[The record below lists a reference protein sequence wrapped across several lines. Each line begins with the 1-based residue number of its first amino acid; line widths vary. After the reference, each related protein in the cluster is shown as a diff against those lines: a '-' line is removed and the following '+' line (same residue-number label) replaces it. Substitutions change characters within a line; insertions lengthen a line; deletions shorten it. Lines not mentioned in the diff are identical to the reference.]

1 MIIMIKLLFISLLSF
16 FLEGVLSIFINMDTC
31 LFNISLVV
39 SFIIFLNSIIKDEY
53 IYYLCAIGI
62 GFLYDIIFT
71 GFIGYSIVSFSL
83 LAIFIKRFRL
93 INICENKLVKYA
105 IYISFYRIISY
116 IILLLIGYKEINLI
130 YLTKGIFSSFFIN
143 LMYIYLLSYLYR
155 KKLI

>member
-1 MIIMIKLLFISLLSF
+1 MIKILFISLLSF
-16 FLEGVLSIFINMDTC
+16 FLEGILSIFINMDTC
-31 LFNISLVV
+31 LFNILLVV
-39 SFIIFLNSIIKDEY
+39 SFIIFLNNIIKDEY

-62 GFLYDIIFT
+62 GIFYDIIFT

-83 LAIFIKRFRL
+83 LAIFIKRFQL
-93 INICENKLVKYA
+93 INICQNQLVKYA

-130 YLTKGIFSSFFIN
+130 YLIKGIFSSFFIN
-143 LMYIYLLSYLYR
+143 LMYIYLLNYLYR